1 MITQEYLIEH
11 RKLKRE
17 LLDEIKRLNYINL
30 DKASIASPQVTGMP
44 RGSSTGDPTANDA
57 IKASDQEA
65 YVYSLKAKVDSCEH
79 VIESYVRRLSDEKYK
94 QVIRLRYLSALDWDD
109 VLIQMYGDKHNF
121 DLKQESYKRRM
132 YGVHRKA
139 VDEILTLIEESL

>member
-65 YVYSLKAKVDSCEH
+65 YVYDLKLEVNAEERI
-79 VIESYVRRLSDEKYK
+79 IESYIRRLGDEKYK

-109 VLIQMYGDKHNF
+109 ILVQMYGEKSNF
-121 DLKQESYKRRM
+121 ELKYESYKRRM
-132 YGVHRKA
+132 YGIHRKA
-139 VDEILTLIEESL
+139 VDEIVEIEDI

>member
-65 YVYSLKAKVDSCEH
+65 YVYSLKLKVDSCEH

-109 VLIQMYGDKHNF
+109 VLIQMYGDKQNF
-121 DLKQESYKRRM
+121 YLKQESYKRRM